1 MYLSRFIA
9 SSTWPDTACLRFID
23 AVGDAVANQL
33 QIPVFIEEL
42 ESAIASAQARPIPIP
57 REHLHAV
64 LALAKRAEGQT
75 HTYLWFVGDER
86 PPSSAV

>member
-9 SSTWPDTACLRFID
+9 SSAWPDTACLRFID
-23 AVGDAVANQL
+23 AAGDAVLNQL

-42 ESAIASAQARPIPIP
+42 ESAIASAQARPIP
-57 REHLHAV
+57 REHLHEV

-75 HTYLWFVGDER
+75 HTYLWFIGD
-86 PPSSAV
+86 